1 MPPKLWRNNHTERRG
16 VFNIDGGVRM
26 VTVWMRSDLYEKMHT
41 CDSCG
46 REGIIFAGH
55 AEVVLKWTGRKLLCW
70 MCL

>member
-16 VFNIDGGVRM
+16 VFNIDGGVRL

-46 REGIIFAGH
+46 REGIIYALVV
-55 AEVVLKWTGRKLLCW
+55 VVLALEQL
-70 MCL
+70 MDSA